1 MKREADE
8 EVPPAVAPD
17 ADLGWNRRSVR
28 LGNLQRILAVTGS
41 SIVCC
46 FVMGWYAMQGRA
58 AVQPA
63 PAARAAARGDYVL
76 PRLNTDRPAPPGVAD
91 PAVADGDAP
100 DPPDLV
106 AEGRPAAAPPVL
118 RALRPAPQAATA
130 HDGAP
135 PAASA
140 GNLIWRPSTDEARA
154 SDPRVIR
161 RDPGPEPVGFRAVSA
176 LRLPSLDFL
185 LGKGTVVRCSLE
197 TAIDS
202 ELPGLAACLTSA
214 DVYGA
219 NGRHVL
225 LARGTR
231 LIGEVHSDLRTG
243 RSRVLVVWV
252 EARTPDGLLVPLAS
266 PGTDELGR
274 TGVRGEV
281 DTHFLDRFGAALLIS
296 AIDAGLQG
304 VANRHAGGTVVVS
317 TQGTDAVMTEVLRST
332 VAIPPTV
339 RVAAG
344 EPVSVLVAQDVD
356 FGAVAVPGDRTV
368 PP

>member
-1 MKREADE
+1 MTPVADK
-8 EVPPAVAPD
+8 EVSPAVAAD
-17 ADLGWNRRSVR
+17 ADLAWNRRSVR
-28 LGNLQRILAVTGS
+28 LGNLQRVLAVTGS

-46 FVMGWYAMQGRA
+46 FAMGWYAMQGRA
-58 AVQPA
+58 AVQPT
-63 PAARAAARGDYVL
+63 PGARAPARGDYVL
-76 PRLNTDRPAPPGVAD
+76 PKLNSERPVSPAVPDPIAPDREMPDAVDLDSEVRLPTPPPG
-91 PAVADGDAP
+91 PR
-100 DPPDLV
+100 PPS
-106 AEGRPAAAPPVL
+106 
-118 RALRPAPQAATA
+118 PAPQAAPAQDVSATA
-130 HDGAP
+130 GA
-135 PAASA
+135 ARK
-140 GNLIWRPSTDEARA
+140 LIWRPSTDEARA
-154 SDPRVIR
+154 LDNAATPH
-161 RDPGPEPVGFRAVSA
+161 DPGPGTAGFRPVSA

-202 ELPGLAACLTSA
+202 ELAGFAACLTSA

-231 LIGEVHSDLRTG
+231 LLGEVHNDLRTG
-243 RSRVLVVWV
+243 RSRVLVMWV
-252 EARTPDGLLVPLAS
+252 EARTPDGLLVPLGS

-274 TGVRGEV
+274 AGVRGEV

-304 VANRHAGGTVVVS
+304 VTNRHAGGTVVVS
-317 TQGTDAVMTEVLRST
+317 TQGTDAVMTEILRST
-332 VAIPPTV
+332 VAIPPTI

-344 EPVSVLVAQDVD
+344 EPVNVLVAQDVD
-356 FGAVAVPGDRTV
+356 FGGVEVPVDRTA